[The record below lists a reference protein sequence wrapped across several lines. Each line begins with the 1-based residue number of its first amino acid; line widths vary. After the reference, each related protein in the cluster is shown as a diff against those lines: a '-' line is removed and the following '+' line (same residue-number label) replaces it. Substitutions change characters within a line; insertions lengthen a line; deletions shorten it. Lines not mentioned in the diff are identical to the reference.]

1 MNTDQ
6 NIAKQ
11 QNEMLSAMLLEW
23 VGQAPVTIHRAFIDL
38 TGNVLCALW
47 LTYALEK
54 AKAWEHGASK
64 NGMVAIDMTSAECE
78 RDTGITRAQQQTC
91 RKVLV
96 QMQILSE
103 VGGQGKAIQ
112 YTLDTHRLLD
122 LLMQQA
128 QPLADALRVSRSE
141 SATSDVV
148 SPEVATAANRP

>member
-1 MNTDQ
+1 MKTNQ
-6 NIAKQ
+6 NLARPH
-11 QNEMLSAMLLEW
+11 NDMLSAMLLEW

-54 AKAWEHGASK
+54 ANAWEHGASK

-78 RDTGITRAQQQTC
+78 RDTGISRAQQQTC

-96 QMQILSE
+96 QMEILSE
-103 VGGQGKAIQ
+103 VGGQGRAIQ

-122 LLMQQA
+122 LLMRQA
-128 QPLADALRVSRSE
+128 QPLADALRVSRSDASASDAE
-141 SATSDVV
+141 SSKAA
-148 SPEVATAANRP
+148 SPANRP